1 MRSRDAKAIIN
12 TMSAEPDTPPPP
24 DLSRRDLGALN
35 RLHALLPTLTDTQIA
50 NLNAEKLAR
59 YTNCTRRALTRLLT
73 LTADQTF
80 PRLKMR
86 LRLELAARL
95 LTSTDLKV
103 SAIARRAGFSQ
114 LAVFCS
120 YFKRHHQKT
129 PTQWRDSA

>member
-1 MRSRDAKAIIN
+1 MPHNVGYLAL
-12 TMSAEPDTPPPP
+12 MSPENPEPTPNE
-24 DLSRRDLGALN
+24 LSRRDQGALN
-35 RLHALLPTLTDTQIA
+35 RLLSLIPQLTDTQIA

-59 YTNCTRRALTRLLT
+59 YTNCNRRALTRILNLT
-73 LTADQTF
+73 PDSSFA
-80 PRLKMR
+80 RLKMR

-95 LTSTDLKV
+95 LTTTDLKV